1 MGQQFAG
8 VHHLAT
14 TDRYDSI
21 KWFEA
26 GLVGDQSIQVFAATV
41 EDEFRLSG
49 SDSMAS
55 QIIDALLAQ
64 GSRGSSTSK
73 QQGTA
78 AQVPDVI
85 KRITPCSW
93 PPNHLGRG
101 QGLVSHTRRGIRTS

>member
-14 TDRYDSI
+14 TDRHDSI
-21 KWFEA
+21 KWFQA

-41 EDEFRLSG
+41 EDEFRLGG

-64 GSRGSSTSK
+64 GGRGGTASK
-73 QQGTA
+73 Q
-78 AQVPDVI
+78 
-85 KRITPCSW
+85 
-93 PPNHLGRG
+93 
-101 QGLVSHTRRGIRTS
+101 